1 MRERYFFCLF
11 CVCFF
16 NKRFFCCWCF
26 LWYAGGWKAHI
37 ATTKGKVYYDSIIQQ
52 ILTWTLISQISV
64 ELKWAFSVLDTG
76 EEGHYGCCLG
86 RAISPR
92 HWWRST
98 LSGNLAYT
106 KDVEG
111 SLQLSLGCPK
121 LDWFICWALLCLCQ
135 AWRSRK
141 PDISTCQGVVGGL
154 NGEPWP

>member
-1 MRERYFFCLF
+1 MRERWFFCLLF
-11 CVCFF
+11 CFVCVCVF
-16 NKRFFCCWCF
+16 NKCFFF
-26 LWYAGGWKAHI
+26 VGI
-37 ATTKGKVYYDSIIQQ
+37 YYGMLVAEKHPLPPLKEKFTMIQ
-52 ILTWTLISQISV
+52 IFTRTLISQITV
-64 ELKWAFSVLDTG
+64 ELKWAPSVLDTG

-121 LDWFICWALLCLCQ
+121 LDWFICWVLLCLCKREDRENQ
-135 AWRSRK
+135 ILQLAK
-141 PDISTCQGVVGGL
+141 V
-154 NGEPWP
+154 